1 MDQHADKDT
10 PPEHPPPS
18 LAEVEMQIDRIRPG
32 LIADG
37 GNIEI
42 AGLDPDGTLR
52 VVMQGECASCPAQI
66 ATLRIAIEAPLRRA
80 LNGIRTVVAV

>member
-1 MDQHADKDT
+1 MTEDRKLDT
-10 PPEHPPPS
+10 PPPA
-18 LAEVEMQIDRIRPG
+18 LWEVEAQVDRIRPG

-52 VVMQGECASCPAQI
+52 VVLQGECATCPAQLV
-66 ATLRIAIEAPLRRA
+66 TLRIAIEEPLRKA
-80 LNGIRTVVAV
+80 LQGITAVVAI